1 MSGLSR
7 TRCPYCRK
15 RLEEGQRIHP
25 ECIDDYAEAQAAKA
39 ERKKAKETRAAARV
53 QKTEDRKRRESFKK
67 MPRLIATTQCAVNK
81 YVRLRDKDDGCVSC
95 DKPATWHGQ
104 WHAGHFRS
112 VGAAKSIRFH
122 LWNIHKQCSQCNNF
136 LSGNIANYTPRIIAK
151 IGKDK
156 VDWLMTQNNFVRYD
170 VDYLERLKSVIKRK
184 KDRLEKRGTRI

>member
-1 MSGLSR
+1 MKTIKPKSCAQCKSLFTPVRPLQVVCSPICASR
-7 TRCPYCRK
+7 K
-15 RLEEGQRIHP
+15 V
-25 ECIDDYAEAQAAKA
+25 KA
-39 ERKKAKETRAAARV
+39 DKLKEKSALKERKKAVKTKQQWLKEV
-53 QKTEDRKRRESFKK
+53 EQV
-67 MPRLIATTQCAVNK
+67 VNK
-81 YVRLRDKDDGCVSC
+81 YVRLRDKDDGCISC

-136 LSGNIANYTPRIIAK
+136 LSGNIANYMPGIIAK

-156 VDWLMTQNNFVRYD
+156 VDWLMTQNNVARYD

-184 KDRLEKRGTRI
+184 TDRLKKR